1 MLESGYIRLYRSF
14 LTWEWYSDSATKDV
28 FLHLILTAN
37 WEPKKW
43 KGITVKR
50 GQRVYSRASLAKEM
64 RLSERNIRTAINHL
78 ISTGEVTNQTTPQYS
93 IITIKN
99 YDLYQ
104 QPTSEVTSDRPAS
117 DQPPTSDRPQLKKDK
132 ESKNDKKAIKRE
144 RIAFSPPTLDDVIA
158 YCRERSSPVD
168 PKKFFDYFDT
178 GGWVDSKGNHVKN
191 WKQKIITWEGREKN
205 PTSDS
210 ANIHIGETKKS
221 KGTICEKGYED
232 QMRKYIQKLKGGAN
246 EH

>member
-43 KGITVKR
+43 KGITVER
-50 GQRVYSRASLAKEM
+50 GQRVYSRASLAREM
-64 RLSERNIRTAINHL
+64 RLSERNIRTALNHL

-104 QPTSEVTSDRPAS
+104 QATSEATSDRPAT

-132 ESKNDKKAIKRE
+132 ESKKDKKDKYIGPFALLSGEDEALRK
-144 RIAFSPPTLDDVIA
+144 AFSDFESMRNAKRKPLTDRAEQMIVKKLQEMGNRDVWIASLNQSTLNAWQDVFPPKTQPKQSGKRKSWQEIA
-158 YCRERSSPVD
+158 AEMEA
-168 PKKFFDYFDT
+168 
-178 GGWVDSKGNHVKN
+178 
-191 WKQKIITWEGREKN
+191 KQK
-205 PTSDS
+205 
-210 ANIHIGETKKS
+210 
-221 KGTICEKGYED
+221 
-232 QMRKYIQKLKGGAN
+232 
-246 EH
+246 

>member
-1 MLESGYIRLYRSF
+1 MLESGYVRLYRSF
-14 LTWEWYSDSATKDV
+14 LTWEWYTDSNTKDL

-43 KGITVKR
+43 KGITVER

-64 RLSERNIRTAINHL
+64 RLSERNIRTALNHL

-104 QPTSEVTSDRPAS
+104 QATSETTNDRPAT

-132 ESKNDKKAIKRE
+132 ESKNDKKAIKRTY
-144 RIAFSPPTLDDVIA
+144 RAFTPPTIDDVIA
-158 YCRERSSPVD
+158 YCKERGSSID
-168 PKKFFDYFDT
+168 PEKFFDYFDA
-178 GGWVDSKGNHVKN
+178 GGWIDSRGNQVKN
-191 WKQKIITWEGREKN
+191 WKQKIITWEGREKRGGN
-205 PTSDS
+205 EQTSGGS
-210 ANIHIGETKKS
+210 EKAPSKWNIHSEL
-221 KGTICEKGYED
+221 D
-232 QMRKYIQKLKGGAN
+232 DV
-246 EH
+246 